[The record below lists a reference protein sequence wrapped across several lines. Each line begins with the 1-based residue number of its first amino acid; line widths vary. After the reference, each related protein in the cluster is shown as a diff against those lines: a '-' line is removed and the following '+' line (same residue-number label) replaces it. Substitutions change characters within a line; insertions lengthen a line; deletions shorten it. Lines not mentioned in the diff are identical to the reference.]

1 MKRIALLLT
10 TLTLAA
16 CATTPSAPPV
26 TKTPPI
32 TSSVTNGL
40 ETYMAAR
47 ARVEAVAY
55 RLRRAASPDCARR
68 GKTKPDLG
76 LVVWSLANFPN
87 EQDRTRLAQDFNL
100 SNAVTVALAVEGAPA
115 ASAGLRSGAIVT
127 RVNGEDVGDGKGATE
142 RFIALSNAA
151 AKQGPV
157 RVAQQSGSELT
168 LAAEAICEFPAL
180 LVRSADINA
189 AADGSVLAIT
199 TGLYDL
205 TRNDDERA
213 LILGHELAHNV
224 LGHLAKASTAKPGG
238 ILDAFVKSTIGTAV
252 AAAINRPYSIAFEK
266 EADRVGLYFMARAG
280 YDITAAEAFWKRLN
294 ETTRATAVTATHPT
308 GPERL
313 KAIQAT
319 IAEIQAKQK
328 AGKPLDVTPRR

>member
-1 MKRIALLLT
+1 MTRIALLLAA
-10 TLTLAA
+10 LALAA
-16 CATTPSAPPV
+16 CATTPSAPI
-26 TKTPPI
+26 TKAPPI
-32 TSSVTNGL
+32 SSSVTNGL

-47 ARVEAVAY
+47 ARVEAVAF
-55 RLRRAASPDCARR
+55 RLRKAAAPDCERR
-68 GKTKPDLG
+68 GQTKPDLG

-87 EQDRTRLAQDFNL
+87 EHDRTRLSDDFRL
-100 SNAVTVALAVEGAPA
+100 TNAVTVALTVEGAPA
-115 ASAGLRSGAIVT
+115 AAAGLREGTIIT
-127 RVNGEDVGDGKGATE
+127 RVNGEALGEGKGATE
-142 RFIALSNAA
+142 RYIALSNAA

-157 RVAQQSGSELT
+157 RLT
-168 LAAEAICEFPAL
+168 LSNGNVVTLNAPSVCEFPAL
-180 LVRSADINA
+180 LVRSPEINA

-199 TGLYDL
+199 TGLFDL
-205 TRNDDERA
+205 TASDDERA

-224 LGHLAKASTAKPGG
+224 LGHLAKTPAAKSGG

-280 YDITAAEAFWKRLN
+280 YDIDTAAAFWKRMN
-294 ETTRATAVTATHPT
+294 ETTRASAVTATHPT

-319 IAEIQAKQK
+319 IADIRAKEK
-328 AGKPLDVTPRR
+328 AGNPLDVTPRR